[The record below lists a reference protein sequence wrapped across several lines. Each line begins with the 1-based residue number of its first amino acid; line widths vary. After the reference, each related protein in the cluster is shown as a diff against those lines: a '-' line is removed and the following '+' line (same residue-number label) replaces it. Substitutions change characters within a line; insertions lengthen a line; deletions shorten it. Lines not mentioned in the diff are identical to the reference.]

1 MKSEFFRQFVQSL
14 GWPVFWGVAT
24 IAVYYLAK
32 ALYRRYHNAWTSPL
46 IFSPLVLLALAV
58 LLHANYHDYMRGT
71 HWLMAMLGPVTVA
84 FAIPI
89 YQQRE
94 LIRRNWKVLGAG
106 VAVGSTV
113 AILSAWYLSTLLH
126 LSSDLRLSLTPRS
139 ITTPLAME
147 VSDEVG
153 GVAELTAV
161 FVILTGIC
169 GSLVGQ
175 VVLRYLPVRSSMAR
189 GALLGMGAHGM
200 GVAKAREIGS
210 EEGAIAGLVMVMA
223 GLLNVM
229 VAPIL
234 IRLL

>member
-1 MKSEFFRQFVQSL
+1 MNSEPLIPLIQGM
-14 GWPVFWGVAT
+14 GWPVFWALAT
-24 IAVYYLAK
+24 IAAYYAGK
-32 ALYRRYHNAWTSPL
+32 ALYARFHATLVSPL
-46 IFSPLVLLALAV
+46 IFAPLVLLLLAV
-58 LLHANYHDYMRGT
+58 LLHANYHDYTRGT

-94 LIRRNWKVLGAG
+94 LIRRHWKILGAG
-106 VAVGSTV
+106 VLVGSTV
-113 AILSAWYLSTLLH
+113 AIVSAWYLSTLLN
-126 LSSDLRLSLTPRS
+126 LSSELRLSLTPRS

-175 VVLRYLPVRSSMAR
+175 VILKVLPVKSSMAR

-200 GVAKAREIGS
+200 GVAKAREIGD

-223 GLLNVM
+223 GLINVM
-229 VAPIL
+229 VAPLL